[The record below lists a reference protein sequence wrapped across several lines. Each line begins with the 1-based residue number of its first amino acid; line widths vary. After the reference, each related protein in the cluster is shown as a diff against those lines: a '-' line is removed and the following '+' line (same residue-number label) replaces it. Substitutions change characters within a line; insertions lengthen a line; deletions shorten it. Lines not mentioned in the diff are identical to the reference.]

1 MKPIRVDSYQGAI
14 DIVKSLNL
22 CGILSAFNQVEVD
35 LIQVGG
41 FGESGTWDLIE
52 RVKGESL

>member
-1 MKPIRVDSYQGAI
+1 MKPIRVDSYQGAM

-22 CGILSAFNQVEVD
+22 CGLLSALNQVGVD
-35 LIQVGG
+35 LRQVGG

-52 RVKGESL
+52 RVK